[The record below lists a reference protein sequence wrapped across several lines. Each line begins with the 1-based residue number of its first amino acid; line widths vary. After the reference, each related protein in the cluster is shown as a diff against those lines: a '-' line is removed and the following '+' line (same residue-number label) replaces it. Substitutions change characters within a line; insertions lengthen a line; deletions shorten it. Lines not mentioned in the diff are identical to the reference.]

1 MGQLHTQI
9 NNYCRDNNF
18 LLIHGMRPNE
28 GKENDKGI
36 NLNIEMSKPKIN
48 DISSIVQDGPIN
60 NVSSIIESS
69 SIPIK
74 SSSIPIKS
82 SSIPIKGLD
91 EINEPDET
99 YDVSFCCC
107 KGRTS
112 SCDKGLLEFFAKT
125 TVSFS
130 VLSFCF
136 ISLLNKT
143 GDAAFLSSTISLI
156 LGTYLGSQISPPP
169 NSNRS

>member
-1 MGQLHTQI
+1 MSTT
-9 NNYCRDNNF
+9 
-18 LLIHGMRPNE
+18 E

-48 DISSIVQDGPIN
+48 DISSIVQNSSIPIN

-74 SSSIPIKS
+74 SSSVPIKS
-82 SSIPIKGLD
+82 LD

-107 KGRTS
+107 TGRTS

-169 NSNRS
+169 PNSNRS

>member
-1 MGQLHTQI
+1 MSTTEGKEKK
-9 NNYCRDNNF
+9 
-18 LLIHGMRPNE
+18 E

-48 DISSIVQDGPIN
+48 DISSIVQNSSIPIN
-60 NVSSIIESS
+60 NVSSIIENS

-74 SSSIPIKS
+74 DLDNNLVKS
-82 SSIPIKGLD
+82 SSIPIKGLGM
-91 EINEPDET
+91 INEPDET
-99 YDVSFCCC
+99 YDVSFCCT
-107 KGRTS
+107 GRTS

-169 NSNRS
+169 PNISRS

>member
-1 MGQLHTQI
+1 M
-9 NNYCRDNNF
+9 N
-18 LLIHGMRPNE
+18 
-28 GKENDKGI
+28 
-36 NLNIEMSKPKIN
+36 KPKIN

-60 NVSSIIESS
+60 NASSIIESRS
-69 SIPIK
+69 SPQQ
-74 SSSIPIKS
+74 SSSS
-82 SSIPIKGLD
+82 PIKGLD

-136 ISLLNKT
+136 ISLFNKT

-169 NSNRS
+169 PNVNRS